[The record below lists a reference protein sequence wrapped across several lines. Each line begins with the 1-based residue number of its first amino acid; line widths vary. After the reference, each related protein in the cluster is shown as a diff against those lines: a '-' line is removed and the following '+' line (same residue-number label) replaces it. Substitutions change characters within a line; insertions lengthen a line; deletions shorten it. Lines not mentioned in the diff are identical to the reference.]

1 MEIIKNYK
9 DLLNG
14 YPIGTVVSNLSQDP
28 RFIFFILSY
37 KKGLTE
43 SEF

>member
-28 RFIFFILSY
+28 PGLYFLFYLI
-37 KKGLTE
+37 KKG
-43 SEF
+43 